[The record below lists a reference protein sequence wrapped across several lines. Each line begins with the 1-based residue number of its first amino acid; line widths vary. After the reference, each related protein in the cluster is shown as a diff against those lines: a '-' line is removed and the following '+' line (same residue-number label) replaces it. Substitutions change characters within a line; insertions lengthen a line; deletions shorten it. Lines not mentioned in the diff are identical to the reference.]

1 MMGRAASAARAARA
15 ASSGLSAEEL
25 RDTSPPPVPSGAIP
39 TLSWPP
45 EIGGLY
51 GGKFRSHT
59 TAFHKPCVTKNTENS
74 DYLPYHER
82 QSYRIVSNKR
92 PGGVAIFQKGMFIR
106 GKFSMQKGSV

>member
-51 GGKFRSHT
+51 GGKLCSHKT
-59 TAFHKPCVTKNTENS
+59 NAFKNFPHVLKKIGNTE
-74 DYLPYHER
+74 YL
-82 QSYRIVSNKR
+82 SYKEE
-92 PGGVAIFQKGMFIR
+92 
-106 GKFSMQKGSV
+106 